1 MHKKTH
7 NEGMNLRYTFRRHPL
22 LIAIFLIAFS
32 AYFIRAYAQN
42 QPQNEA
48 VSVALSGVMGSKA
61 LLVVGGAPPKLL
73 GAGESYAGVK
83 LVSVSGDQAVLEVA
97 GKRVNLRVGDAPVS
111 QGGGVGGPG
120 GNKIVLPMGS
130 GGHFMANGSING
142 RAIQFM
148 VDTGATSVAIGMS
161 DAQRMGIDFQKG
173 QPVRMNTANGV
184 AQGWRVKLNSVRV
197 GDVEIYDVEAVVGPN
212 MPIALLG
219 NSFLSRFT
227 MNRGSDTMV
236 LERRY

>member
-1 MHKKTH
+1 MSQI
-7 NEGMNLRYTFRRHPL
+7 FRLSRCSAL
-22 LIAIFLIAFS
+22 FATVSIALCARFMPAN
-32 AYFIRAYAQN
+32 AQN
-42 QPQNEA
+42 QPQSA
-48 VSVALSGVMGSKA
+48 TPSVALSGVLGSKA
-61 LLVVGGAPPKLL
+61 LFVINGAPPKMLA
-73 GAGESYAGVK
+73 AGDSHAGVK
-83 LVSVSGDQAVLEVA
+83 LISVSGDQAVIDIG

-111 QGGGVGGPG
+111 QGGSAGAGG
-120 GNKIVLPMGS
+120 GNRIVLPVGS

-148 VDTGATSVAIGMS
+148 VDTGATSVAIGIN

-173 QPVRMNTANGV
+173 QAVRMSTANGI
-184 AQGWRVKLNSVRV
+184 AQGWRVRLNSVRV
-197 GDVEIYDVEAVVGPN
+197 GDVEVFDVEAVVGPN
-212 MPIALLG
+212 MPFALLG